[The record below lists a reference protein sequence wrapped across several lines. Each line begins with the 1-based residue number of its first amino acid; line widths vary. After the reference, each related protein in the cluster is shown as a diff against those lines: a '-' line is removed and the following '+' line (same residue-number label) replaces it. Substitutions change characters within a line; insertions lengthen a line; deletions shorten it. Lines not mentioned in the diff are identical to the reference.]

1 MAGPAPDSLTRAF
14 SRFAMK
20 AGSID
25 SGYPGSYFDFSSKT
39 IPEKCSPQFQ
49 PLNALRRNAYNID
62 I

>member
-1 MAGPAPDSLTRAF
+1 MAEPAPDSLTRAF

-20 AGSID
+20 AGSIA
-25 SGYPGSYFDFSSKT
+25 SGFQGCYVDYSSKT